1 MYGASGFAGKAPPSL
16 PGLTSLLMLE
26 KLREYR
32 HFQRFIHWLKSTT
45 LFRGTVSLHDI
56 LANLFT
62 KLIVYDIDH
71 RASAVAFGL
80 TLSAF
85 PALISFFTL
94 IPYIPVEN
102 LQAQIMEFLREVM
115 PGGIYSEAQSTIL
128 DIISRPR
135 SDILSVG
142 FILTIVT
149 ATNGMVSLMRSFNI
163 VYHDVDT
170 RGFLQTRAIAFML
183 TMLLALV
190 IFVAVVLLIIGDRV
204 MEVIREWHVIRQT
217 WIILLVNITRYMT
230 TMAALMVG
238 VSLIY
243 RFAPYRMVR
252 LSFFNVGA
260 FVASLLIVLAT
271 YAFSFYISNFGTYNK
286 LYGSIGTM
294 IAFMVWI
301 YLVALLLIFGFEIN
315 ASIIM
320 SRRKVQKKNS

>member
-1 MYGASGFAGKAPPSL
+1 
-16 PGLTSLLMLE
+16 MLE
-26 KLREYR
+26 KLTELPQ
-32 HFQRFIHWLKSTT
+32 FQRFIQWLKTTT
-45 LFRGTVSLHDI
+45 LFRGTVSLYDV
-56 LANLFT
+56 LTNLFS
-62 KLIVYDIDH
+62 KLMVYDIDH

-102 LQAQIMEFLREVM
+102 IQPQIMDFLREVM
-115 PGGIYSEAQSTIL
+115 PSGIYSEAQATIL

-135 SDILSVG
+135 RDILSVG

-149 ATNGMVSLMRSFNI
+149 STNGMVSLMRSFNI

-170 RGFLQTRAIAFML
+170 RSFLQTRAIALML
-183 TMLLALV
+183 TILLALV
-190 IFVAVVLLIIGDRV
+190 IFVSVVLLIIGDRV
-204 MEVIREWHVIRQT
+204 MEVINEWHVIREA
-217 WIILLVNITRYMT
+217 WVIHLVNFTRYGT
-230 TMAALMVG
+230 TLAALTIG

-260 FVASLLIVLAT
+260 FIASALIVLAT
-271 YAFSFYISNFGTYNK
+271 YVFSFYLSNFGNYNK

-301 YLVALLLIFGFEIN
+301 YLLALLLIFGFEIN
-315 ASIIM
+315 ASIVH
-320 SRRKVQKKNS
+320 SRRKANPTEEKPKK